1 MGKQAQI
8 NGKNFEK
15 QLCKHFSE
23 RGYYVLYMEKSTAG
37 AQPCD
42 IVIIKHNIATLI
54 EAKNLDNQ
62 TGIFTLSRIEQN
74 QRLAFK
80 KFKSC
85 ENTNF
90 ILAIN
95 WNGGVYLIDFD
106 LLQFYDK
113 SIPLKDI
120 QPNWRWEDENTN

>member
-8 NGKNFEK
+8 NGKVFEQK
-15 QLCKHFSE
+15 LLEYFSRE
-23 RGYYVLYMEKSTAG
+23 GYYCLYMEKSAAG

-62 TGIFTLSRIEQN
+62 TGIFNLDRVEQN
-74 QRLAFK
+74 QRLAYS

-85 ENTNF
+85 KNSNYV
-90 ILAIN
+90 LAIN
-95 WNGGVYLIDFD
+95 WN
-106 LLQFYDK
+106 
-113 SIPLKDI
+113 
-120 QPNWRWEDENTN
+120 RWSLRV